1 MGFVIQWL
9 WYLLAFVL
17 GSAVAW
23 VLAALTIRHTSRE
36 EAIADLPGSREIG
49 ARCCMTSTGG

>member
-17 GSAVAW
+17 GSAGAW

-49 ARCCMTSTGG
+49 AR

>member
-1 MGFVIQWL
+1 MGFIVQWL
-9 WYLLAFVL
+9 WYLVAFLV

-23 VLAALTIRHTSRE
+23 LIAVLTVSRTSRE

-49 ARCCMTSTGG
+49 GR